1 MKRFNLNFLKLD
13 NIDGLFTAQDV
24 FLKDMYT
31 NILHDIKQSEYQFS
45 TQEGTFDD
53 SFELVYK
60 SGVLS
65 SNDVVNS
72 DDVLVYTQN
81 NQIEI
86 SSSKENIAFVNVF
99 DVLGRTIFI
108 NENIGEKEL
117 SITSINANNQALFI
131 KVKLITGE
139 VITKKVIL

>member
-45 TQEGTFDD
+45 TQAGTFEDR
-53 SFELVYK
+53 FELVYK

-65 SNDVVNS
+65 SNDVVNNN
-72 DDVLVYTQN
+72 DVLVYTQN

-86 SSSKENIAFVNVF
+86 SSSKENIASVNVF

-108 NENIGEKEL
+108 NENIGEKEF

-139 VITKKVIL
+139 VITKKVIF